1 LGERREPDRI
11 SKTALENAERF
22 ISRIP
27 IDAVGFVFLAG
38 EKPLSPTLKL
48 SQRTCSLI
56 RQTHAHEHPRG
67 WVILSPKAGSQ
78 EQKKGVRMSRKVADV
93 MWEML
98 AAAGVK
104 RCYGI
109 VGDALNPVIDALRR
123 NGKIEFIHV
132 RHEEYG
138 VFAAVADAYFTG
150 IPVVVCST
158 AGPGVTHLF
167 TGLMGARQEGAA
179 IVAIAGD
186 VETKLIDTAA
196 LEELNP
202 YKFFDT
208 ACLYVGRVVNP
219 EQARAVFTTAI
230 LTAVL
235 DKGPTVISLPGDI
248 ASAKADRSGHQ
259 IAIPAP
265 PVLRPADADLGK
277 LAAMI
282 EAANK
287 IAIFGGDGCR
297 DARNEVLQLAVRLN
311 APVGYS
317 FRGKQWLEHD
327 NPNAVGMTGLLGY
340 GGAYKAIHDADLVL
354 LLGTDFPFSE
364 FLPGDGVKKVQIDTN
379 PKHLGRRTALDL
391 ALVGDIQATVSALLT
406 RVTGKTDSRFLEKH
420 VAETH
425 SFHELLQ
432 HYVDKG
438 PGIKP
443 IRPEFLVA
451 TLSELAD
458 DDAMFFADTGTACIW
473 MARYLE
479 GGTHRRLFGS
489 FSWASMAN
497 AAPNAFGAQ
506 LAYPGRQTIALCGDG
521 GFTMLA
527 LGDLLTQVQRKTPV
541 VQIILNNASL
551 DFVNIEMQEA
561 GVVPFGVDFENPNF
575 AKVAEAMGAKGIRIE
590 DPGDV
595 REGLSAALA
604 HKGGPVVVDAVVDCY
619 ALSLPSHIPFHTA
632 EGFTLSLAK
641 QVLTGKMDAVIE
653 TIKRNIDLI

>member
-1 LGERREPDRI
+1 
-11 SKTALENAERF
+11 
-22 ISRIP
+22 
-27 IDAVGFVFLAG
+27 
-38 EKPLSPTLKL
+38 
-48 SQRTCSLI
+48 
-56 RQTHAHEHPRG
+56 
-67 WVILSPKAGSQ
+67 
-78 EQKKGVRMSRKVADV
+78 

-98 AAAGVK
+98 ANAGVK

-123 NGKIEFIHV
+123 NGQIEFIHV

-138 VFAAVADAYFTG
+138 VFAAVADAYLTG
-150 IPVVVCST
+150 NPVVVCGT

-167 TGLMGARQEGAA
+167 NGLVDARKEGAA
-179 IVAIAGD
+179 IIAIAGD
-186 VETKLIDTAA
+186 VETKLMDTAA

-208 ACLYVGRVVNP
+208 ACLYVGRIVNP
-219 EQARAVFTTAI
+219 EQARAVITTAI
-230 LTAVL
+230 LTAVV
-235 DKGPTVISLPGDI
+235 DKGPTVISMPGDI
-248 ASAKADRSGHQ
+248 ASANAPSHSAHEV
-259 IAIPAP
+259 AIPAP
-265 PVLRPADADLGK
+265 PVYRPADADLNK
-277 LAAMI
+277 LAGMI
-282 EAANK
+282 EAAK
-287 IAIFGGDGCR
+287 KVAIFGGDGCR
-297 DARNEVLQLAVRLN
+297 DARDAVLQLAARLK

-340 GGAYKAIHDADLVL
+340 GGCYKALHDADLVL

-364 FLPGDGVKKVQIDTN
+364 FLPGDDVKKVQIDKN
-379 PKHLGRRTALDL
+379 PKHIGRRTAVDL
-391 ALVGDIQATVSALLT
+391 ALVGDIQATVAALLT
-406 RVTGKTDSRFLEKH
+406 IVSDKTESRFLEKH
-420 VAETH
+420 VAETNA
-425 SFHELLQ
+425 FHELMQ
-432 HYVDKG
+432 HYVEKG

-443 IRPEFLVA
+443 IRPEFLTA
-451 TLSELAD
+451 TLSELAAG
-458 DDAMFFADTGTACIW
+458 DAMFFADTGTACIW
-473 MARYLE
+473 LARYVE
-479 GGTHRRLFGS
+479 GGTNRRLFGS

-561 GVVPFGVDFENPNF
+561 GVVPFGVDFKNPNF
-575 AKVAEAMGAKGIRIE
+575 ARVAEAMGAKGIRIE

-595 REGLSAALA
+595 RDGLAEALA
-604 HKGGPVVVDAVVDCY
+604 HKGGPVVVDALVDCY
-619 ALSLPSHIPFHTA
+619 ALSLPSHIPFHAA

-641 QVLTGKMDAVIE
+641 QVLNGKMDAVIK
-653 TIKRNIDLI
+653 TIKRNVDLV

>member
-1 LGERREPDRI
+1 M
-11 SKTALENAERF
+11 A
-22 ISRIP
+22 
-27 IDAVGFVFLAG
+27 
-38 EKPLSPTLKL
+38 
-48 SQRTCSLI
+48 
-56 RQTHAHEHPRG
+56 
-67 WVILSPKAGSQ
+67 
-78 EQKKGVRMSRKVADV
+78 RKVADV

-98 AAAGVK
+98 AKAGVK

-138 VFAAVADAYFTG
+138 VFAAVADAYLSDT
-150 IPVVVCST
+150 PVVVCGT

-167 TGLMGARQEGAA
+167 NGLMDARKEGAA
-179 IVAIAGD
+179 IIAIAGD
-186 VETKLIDTAA
+186 VETKLMDTAA

-219 EQARAVFTTAI
+219 EQVRAVVTTAI
-230 LTAVL
+230 LTAVV
-235 DKGPTVISLPGDI
+235 DKGPTVISMPGDI
-248 ASAKADRSGHQ
+248 AAANAPDSSFHEVT
-259 IAIPAP
+259 IPAP
-265 PVLRPADADLGK
+265 PMFRPADTDLGK
-277 LAAMI
+277 LAEMI
-282 EAANK
+282 EAAK
-287 IAIFGGDGCR
+287 KVAIFGGDGCR
-297 DARNEVLQLAVRLN
+297 DAREEVLQLATRLK

-317 FRGKQWLEHD
+317 FRGKQWLEYD

-340 GGAYKAIHDADLVL
+340 GGAYKALHDADLVL
-354 LLGTDFPFSE
+354 LLGTDFPFPE
-364 FLPGDGVKKVQIDTN
+364 FLPGGDVKKVQIDKN
-379 PKHLGRRTALDL
+379 PKHIGRRTAVDL
-391 ALVGDIQATVSALLT
+391 ALVGDIKTTVTALLAKIHD
-406 RVTGKTDSRFLEKH
+406 KTDSHFLDKH

-432 HYVDKG
+432 HYVQKG

-443 IRPEFLVA
+443 IRPEFLAA
-451 TLSELAD
+451 TLSELAS

-473 MARYLE
+473 MARHMQ
-479 GGTHRRLFGS
+479 GGPNRRLFGS

-527 LGDLLTQVQRKTPV
+527 LGDLLTQVQRKTHV

-551 DFVNIEMQEA
+551 DFVKIEMQEA

-575 AKVAEAMGAKGIRIE
+575 ARVAEAMGAKGIRIE
-590 DPGDV
+590 EPGDV
-595 REGLSAALA
+595 REALAEALA
-604 HKGGPVVVDAVVDCY
+604 HKGGPVVVDAVVDPY
-619 ALSLPSHIPFHTA
+619 ALSLPSHIPFHA
-632 EGFTLSLAK
+632 AAGFTLSLAK
-641 QVLTGKMDAVIE
+641 QVLNGQMDSVIK
-653 TIKRNIDLI
+653 TIEHNIGLI